1 MLGLTLAGFGLPIYL
16 WMYKRRMR
24 ATQSGDETQ
33 PFSVH
38 DNDDMEEY
46 DDGRSSSSED
56 DAPYLS
62 SIALAL

>member
-1 MLGLTLAGFGLPIYL
+1 
-16 WMYKRRMR
+16 MYKRRMC